1 MSTKDLREFFSK
13 FAASLQVLA
22 RDGRHVELETKLQA
36 LSELLDAWLDVAPPQ
51 ADRPERSRLFTLFD
65 RFNGPLDIDMRDLAE
80 QAVLSNDTTTQRVLT
95 DAVARFAFRC
105 IHREQPALAQ
115 EYLDSLVYLYYRC
128 RDNEPALDAVGTRLD
143 TILDALLS
151 DATYPESKLREGPIE
166 PVLSAFRFALALM
179 NASIRLRRPRDAG
192 YFIERLLKVHEHRE
206 RRDSIRPPSKLLL
219 SGNVVLDYVFV
230 LAIGWALEV
239 VQSTDSK
246 YHPAA
251 QRVLN
256 ESIGALPSR
265 EMLIAEW
272 ELLHD
277 DDVRDGRIGAQLGIS
292 NWDATDWD
300 RDIRPGIVTTRW
312 GGGDWSKRGLR
323 AALLLTTKHSW
334 QDVDKL
340 CGGPANRYAW
350 DVNAERDALEK
361 LSSNSVLSISE
372 NERQKRIEAALA
384 LISKRARG
392 GDATYLQYVL
402 DTPLSEKRIQS
413 FEQQALESWAQHRSW
428 IDALSVTVATLPEQ
442 SELPRV
448 AESGTWVPREYL
460 LDDNNWASGFGDHL
474 GEAVGTRECV
484 NLFGK
489 MEEVATAGESVQ
501 YLAKLPEVIR
511 RAVRAMTDDGHT
523 PDLLVLPREER
534 FAGAL
539 FRKPLWQIEG
549 RRQCGSASI
558 GDWEGLHVLR
568 FPYVDPKAILLIDTA
583 GALAGRT
590 AADPT
595 RASIEIDEDPE
606 NEDAK
611 AKRKA
616 AQNALRDA
624 STELP
629 KSSDI
634 VVLARMK
641 VEPALGI
648 SDAAAVLKLSIENSD
663 GGFAITEE
671 SDLYHRPSCPDIEFE
686 DVEYVLRAPEG
697 SGRKPCP
704 TCQPERWNSEGRRGQ
719 VDGDRHSE

>member
-1 MSTKDLREFFSK
+1 MNTKDLREFFSK
-13 FAASLQVLA
+13 FSASLQVLA
-22 RDGRHVELETKLQA
+22 RDGRHVELATKLDA
-36 LSELLDAWLDVAPPQ
+36 LSELLDAWLDVAPPK
-51 ADRPERSRLFTLFD
+51 ADRPERSRLFALFE
-65 RFNGPLDIDMRDLAE
+65 RFNGPLDVDMRDIAE
-80 QAVLSNDTTTQRVLT
+80 QAVLSNDTTTQRVVT

-105 IHREQPALAQ
+105 IHREQSALAQ

-128 RDNEPALDAVGTRLD
+128 RDNESALDAVGTRLD
-143 TILDALLS
+143 TILDTLLS
-151 DATYPESKLREGPIE
+151 HATFPEAKLGTVPSDTL
-166 PVLSAFRFALALM
+166 LSAFRFALALL
-179 NASIRLRRPRDAG
+179 NASVRLRRPRDAG
-192 YFIERLLKVHEHRE
+192 YFVERLLKVRE
-206 RRDSIRPPSKLLL
+206 NRGRSDSIGPRSKLSLT
-219 SGNVVLDYVFV
+219 GNVVLDYVFV
-230 LAIGWALEV
+230 LVIGWALEV
-239 VQSTDSK
+239 VQRTDSK

-251 QRVLN
+251 LKALRD
-256 ESIGALPSR
+256 SIGALPSR

-277 DDVRDGRIGAQLGIS
+277 DDVRDSRIGAQLGVS
-292 NWDATDWD
+292 NWDASDWD
-300 RDIRPGIVTTRW
+300 REIRPGIVTTRW

-323 AALLLTTKHSW
+323 ASLLLTFEHSW
-334 QDVDKL
+334 QDVDEL
-340 CGGPANRYAW
+340 CGGSANRYVW

-361 LSSNSVLSISE
+361 LSADSVLSLPESE
-372 NERQKRIEAALA
+372 RPKRIEAVLA

-392 GDATYLQYVL
+392 GNATYLRYVL

-413 FEQQALESWAQHRSW
+413 FEQQALDSWAQHRPW
-428 IDALSVTVATLPEQ
+428 IDVLRVSLPLLPEHA
-442 SELPRV
+442 EVPRV
-448 AESGTWVPREYL
+448 AESGIWVPREYL
-460 LDDNNWASGFGDHL
+460 LDDNNWGSGFGSHL
-474 GEAVGTRECV
+474 GEAAGMRECV

-489 MEEVATAGESVQ
+489 LEEVAAAGESVQ

-549 RRQCGSASI
+549 RRKYGSASV

-568 FPYVDPKAILLIDTA
+568 YPYTDPKAILLIDTA
-583 GALAGRT
+583 NALAGRT
-590 AADPT
+590 TADPT
-595 RASIEIDEDPE
+595 RASIVIDEEPE

-611 AKRKA
+611 TKREA
-616 AQNALRDA
+616 AQSALRDA

-641 VEPALGI
+641 VKPILGI
-648 SDAAAVLKLSIENSD
+648 ADAAAALKLSIENSD
-663 GGFAITEE
+663 GGFAISKV

-686 DVEYVLRAPEG
+686 DVEYVLQAPKG

-704 TCQPERWNSEGRRGQ
+704 TCQPEKWNSEGRRGQ
-719 VDGDRHSE
+719 VDGDRQSE

>member
-1 MSTKDLREFFSK
+1 M
-13 FAASLQVLA
+13 AA
-22 RDGRHVELETKLQA
+22 A
-36 LSELLDAWLDVAPPQ
+36 LTV
-51 ADRPERSRLFTLFD
+51 
-65 RFNGPLDIDMRDLAE
+65 
-80 QAVLSNDTTTQRVLT
+80 TQRVLT

-115 EYLDSLVYLYYRC
+115 EYLDSLAYLYYRC

-143 TILDALLS
+143 TVLDALLS
-151 DATYPESKLREGPIE
+151 DATYPEAKLRDGPIE
-166 PVLSAFRFALALM
+166 PLLSAFRFALTLI

-192 YFIERLLKVHEHRE
+192 YFIERLLKVHEHRGQ
-206 RRDSIRPPSKLLL
+206 RASIGPPSKLAM
-219 SGNVVLDYVFV
+219 SGNIVLDYVFV
-230 LAIGWALEV
+230 LAIGWAIEV

-251 QRVLN
+251 QRILN
-256 ESIGALPSR
+256 DSIGALPSR

-277 DDVRDGRIGAQLGIS
+277 NDLRDSRIGAQLGVS

-300 RDIRPGIVTTRW
+300 REIRPGIVTTRW

-323 AALLLTTKHSW
+323 AALLLTTEHSW
-334 QDVDKL
+334 QDVDEL

-402 DTPLSEKRIQS
+402 DTPLSEKRTQS
-413 FEQQALESWAQHRSW
+413 FEQQALGSWAQHRSW

-442 SELPRV
+442 TELPRA
-448 AESGTWVPREYL
+448 AESVTWVPREYL
-460 LDDNNWASGFGDHL
+460 LDDNNWASGFGSHL

-511 RAVRAMTDDGHT
+511 RAVRAMTDDGNT

-549 RRQCGSASI
+549 RRQYGSASI

-568 FPYVDPKAILLIDTA
+568 FPYIDPKAILLIDTA
-583 GALAGRT
+583 SALAGRT
-590 AADPT
+590 TADPT
-595 RASIEIDEDPE
+595 RASIVIDEEPE
-606 NEDAK
+606 NEDVK
-611 AKRKA
+611 AKREA
-616 AQNALRDA
+616 AQSALRDA
-624 STELP
+624 ATELP

-641 VEPALGI
+641 AEAELGVAD
-648 SDAAAVLKLSIENSD
+648 SAAVLKLSIENSD

-686 DVEYVLRAPEG
+686 EVKYVLRAPKG

-704 TCQPERWNSEGRRGQ
+704 TCQPEKWNSEGRRGQ
-719 VDGDRHSE
+719 VDGDRQSE